1 MSTSSG
7 ESSTTQDRHD
17 DRTGHSS
24 THSEPGVREA
34 ERRDHERDQRE
45 DSPSLLQRL
54 HAATGDRDRE
64 AEALAD
70 RSPDDVSLEDAKVA
84 VNRAHGHDPE
94 VRPTESEVASPDDAE
109 AVADERDDD

>member
-7 ESSTTQDRHD
+7 EPATDQDRHD
-17 DRTGHSS
+17 DRTGHDS

-34 ERRDHERDQRE
+34 ERRDHERDQRD
-45 DSPSLLQRL
+45 DSPSLMQRL

-70 RSPDDVSLEDAKVA
+70 RSPDDVDLDDAKVA

-94 VRPTESEVASPDDAE
+94 HRPTESEIASPEDAE
-109 AVADERDDD
+109 QVAEERDD